1 MWKKAFV
8 GATALMIAGSMIVYA
23 QQRPEEPDASAE
35 DKGAF
40 ADARVASLHE
50 GLEFNAEDMAAFADA
65 RIAALH
71 AGLKLN
77 ADQEKIWPNFEQ
89 SLRDLTKMRTDGFA
103 ATLEQQPSSD
113 PVIRLQR
120 LADAL
125 STRGAVLKRLADTL
139 APLYQSFDDGQ
150 KRRFTILARFMRP
163 HTHNFGMRHGETT
176 RHDGTR
182 GGDNFHGS
190 PYRFGDGEA
199 RRIRK
204 FETSELSAA
213 CLLLNQK
220 DRLM

>member
-8 GATALMIAGSMIVYA
+8 CAAALMIAGPMIVHA
-23 QQRPEEPDASAE
+23 QQSPKGPSAAE
-35 DKGAF
+35 DKGASTNEDL
-40 ADARVASLHE
+40 AALHSAPK
-50 GLEFNAEDMAAFADA
+50 FNMEDMAAFADA

-163 HTHNFGMRHGETT
+163 HTHNFGMWHGETI

-182 GGDNFHGS
+182 GGDNFDGS
-190 PYRFGDGEA
+190 PYRFGDGEG
-199 RRIRK
+199 
-204 FETSELSAA
+204 TP
-213 CLLLNQK
+213 
-220 DRLM
+220 D